1 MDNHNSQIDV
11 ITIFTMFLLI
21 ATAVVVYSVILC
33 IKAHD
38 ERFYRR
44 HYASRH
50 HFNDRYD
57 VRD

>member
-38 ERFYRR
+38 ERFYLR
-44 HYASRH
+44 H
-50 HFNDRYD
+50 FTDRYD